1 MKLSDVVNRINGN
14 VDRFTTD
21 LEYYVGGEHFDSNE
35 LAVTRKG
42 MLKKNLNVL
51 GFKFHFAF
59 QKRDVLFMAR
69 NPHLRKAGMVMF
81 DGLCSDATYI
91 LRSKDEN
98 VLLQEYL
105 ALQLQS
111 DHFWNYCESHKVGSV
126 NFANNW
132 TSIAKYEF
140 SLPSIEEQK
149 VLADKLW
156 AAYRVKEAYR
166 QLLSTTDDMLIAQFH
181 HMFGNVDNPKV
192 KVCRLG
198 DICDVERGG
207 SPRPIS
213 AFITNNDDGV
223 NWIKIGDAESE
234 SMYINKT
241 EEKIIHEGIKMSRMV
256 HKGDLLL
263 SNSMSFGHPYILNI
277 DGCIHDGWLVLHL
290 NPKIVTPIFLC
301 RYLGLQ
307 STYQQFKKLAAGGV
321 VKNLNK
327 DVVKVLPVIIPTL
340 EEQEQFVEIA
350 TQAEATKASL
360 RASIEAIDRVIR
372 SLINQ

>member
-42 MLKKNLNVL
+42 MLKENLNVL

-132 TSIAKYEF
+132 TSIANYEF
-140 SLPSIEEQK
+140 DLPSIEEQK

-166 QLLSTTDDMLIAQFH
+166 QLLSTTDEMLKAKFQAVINATNTKEEIGAICEVHGGATPARTNPLYWENGTIPWFTVDDIHNQGHFISDTNQKITKEALNKVYLYPAETILICCTASIGEYAYLEKPMTSNQQFNG
-181 HMFGNVDNPKV
+181 MTVRDKTKMLPLFLLYVSSMLKDE
-192 KVCRLG
+192 LMQ
-198 DICDVERGG
+198 
-207 SPRPIS
+207 IS
-213 AFITNNDDGV
+213 G
-223 NWIKIGDAESE
+223 
-234 SMYINKT
+234 KT
-241 EEKIIHEGIKMSRMV
+241 TIHFVSRSTLEKIQIPVPSI
-256 HKGDLLL
+256 DLQRDFV
-263 SNSMSFGHPYILNI
+263 S
-277 DGCIHDGWLVLHL
+277 
-290 NPKIVTPIFLC
+290 IF
-301 RYLGLQ
+301 
-307 STYQQFKKLAAGGV
+307 
-321 VKNLNK
+321 
-327 DVVKVLPVIIPTL
+327 
-340 EEQEQFVEIA
+340 

>member
-42 MLKKNLNVL
+42 MLKENLNVL

-132 TSIAKYEF
+132 TSIANYEF
-140 SLPSIEEQK
+140 DLPSIEEQK

-156 AAYRVKEAYR
+156 AAYKVKESYR
-166 QLLSTTDDMLIAQFH
+166 QLLSTTDEMLKAKFQE
-181 HMFGNVDNPKV
+181 MFGDGKWEQ
-192 KVCRLG
+192 KKWS
-198 DICDVERGG
+198 DVLSVLNGKAYPAEYQESGTYPIYGSGG
-207 SPRPIS
+207 IMAYGEKKLCEGNTIIIGRKGNI
-213 AFITNNDDGV
+213 NN
-223 NWIKIGDAESE
+223 
-234 SMYINKT
+234 
-241 EEKIIHEGIKMSRMV
+241 
-256 HKGDLLL
+256 
-263 SNSMSFGHPYILNI
+263 
-277 DGCIHDGWLVLHL
+277 
-290 NPKIVTPIFLC
+290 PIF
-301 RYLGLQ
+301 
-307 STYQQFKKLAAGGV
+307 
-321 VKNLNK
+321 VKDPYWAVDTAFSISVKPEFLVPIYMYFWCKNFDFNVYNK
-327 DVVKVLPVIIPTL
+327 QGVLPSLTKSDLENIIMGIPPIDMQK
-340 EEQEQFVEIA
+340 EFASIYI
-350 TQAEATKASL
+350 QAEATKASL